1 MNKKIMFLVIFVVII
16 ILGILGV
23 FMYKNNEDSNRKTGI
38 NNQENKNIELKFEND
53 NLILINGGTYTMG
66 SPTSERQRESDERE
80 HQVTISNFYVDPYE
94 VTQESYEEIMGNNP
108 SRFKGEN
115 LPVENVTWY
124 DAIEYCNKLSE
135 KRGLEPVYTVNG
147 KDVTWNRNANGYRLL
162 TEAEW
167 EYVARAGTTG
177 IYNVSN
183 YITSE
188 QANFYGRYPYLIEE
202 NYTHHTNPDVVV
214 GPVRDKTIAVD
225 SLGQNNFGLY
235 NILGN
240 VSEWCFDYYGEYD
253 LQNTNNPVGSLNG
266 HLRVNRGGGYNDYGK
281 HLRCAYR
288 SATNPIDVD
297 DNLGFRIARNAENQD
312 NSIETKYDINDS
324 IPENPKILVA
334 YYSYSGNTE
343 NAAKIIANKLG
354 ADLVE
359 IEMEHPYSGNI
370 YDESQKDLNN
380 YYKTPLKTKIEN
392 MDQYDV
398 VLLGYPNWWATIPM
412 PIVTFLEQYDF
423 SNKTIIPF
431 VSHGGTIFG
440 DSVSDVS
447 KLASKSYIGIEFEF
461 NYSGG
466 NSLSNNISDWLKLN
480 NLKER

>member
-1 MNKKIMFLVIFVVII
+1 MKKKLLVLIVFII
-16 ILGILGV
+16 ILLAVVGV
-23 FMYKNNEDSNRKTGI
+23 YMLLTKNDIEPNKQIDLIFED
-38 NNQENKNIELKFEND
+38 D
-53 NLILINGGTYTMG
+53 NLIKIKGGTFKMG
-66 SPTSERQRESDERE
+66 SPASERQRESDETE
-80 HQVTISNFYVDPYE
+80 HEVTISDFYVDPYE
-94 VTQESYEEIMGNNP
+94 VTQKSYEEIMGNNP

-135 KRGLEPVYTVNG
+135 SKNLEPVYIIDG
-147 KDVTWNRNANGYRLL
+147 KDVTWNRSANGYRLL

-177 IYNVSN
+177 IFNVSN

-202 NYTHHTNPDVVV
+202 NYTHHTDKKVVV
-214 GPVRDKTIAVD
+214 SEVRNKTIEVN
-225 SLGQNNFGLY
+225 SLDQNNFGLY
-235 NILGN
+235 NTLGN
-240 VSEWCFDYYGEYD
+240 VSEWVFDYYGEYNIND
-253 LQNTNNPVGSLNG
+253 KEDPSGATTG

-297 DNLGFRIARNAENQD
+297 DNLGFRIARNLENKD
-312 NSIETKYDINDS
+312 ETIKTTYDLNETKKD
-324 IPENPKILVA
+324 NPKILVA
-334 YYSYSGNTE
+334 YFSYSGNTK
-343 NAAKIIANKLG
+343 NASKIIADKTK

-380 YYKTPLKTKIEN
+380 YNKTPIKTKINN
-392 MDQYDV
+392 MSEYDII
-398 VLLGYPNWWATIPM
+398 LLGYPNWWATIPM
-412 PIVTFLEQYDF
+412 PIVTFLTQYNL
-423 SNKTIIPF
+423 SGKTIIPF

-447 KLASKSYIGIEFEF
+447 KLAPNSYIGLGLEYH
-461 NYSGG
+461 YSGG
-466 NSLSNNISDWLKLN
+466 SSLSNDISNWLKEN
-480 NLKER
+480 NIKER